1 MLVVSKSRGAIVNM
15 NNIACMYIG
24 ERTTIKVSYVQGS
37 GCQVASYNTQEEAEE
52 ALKMLAESIGKAEV
66 FFFPEDEVVRAR
78 IGLRDQKYHHAT
90 GKKTKGHGG
99 S

>member
-1 MLVVSKSRGAIVNM
+1 MLVVSKSRGAIVNVS
-15 NNIACMYIG
+15 NIACMYIG
-24 ERTTIKVSYVQGS
+24 ERATIKVSYVQGS

-66 FFFPEDEVVRAR
+66 FFFPEDEAVRAR
-78 IGLRDQKYHHAT
+78 IGARDQKYHHAT